1 MNQSFTQ
8 KCLSAVLL
16 VSSLSAAAAGKKD
29 IPTYVDENRAA
40 LGLDA
45 HKRAQEMEG
54 NKFNA
59 PHFRIP
65 KAQYRNDWEK
75 LRKRPVPKWLQD
87 AKFGIYT
94 HWGLFSIPANRD
106 TSNTYVRYMYKDQ
119 VSDKKKSKA
128 YKEGVS
134 SFHEERFGSPSE
146 FGYSDFT
153 KLFKC
158 EKFDAKEYVDIMK
171 DAGAKFGG
179 LGVVHHD
186 GFLMWDSDVV
196 PWNVGKM
203 GPKRDIFGEFV
214 EAAKADDFK
223 TFASFHHARSY
234 GYASSYLNES
244 DFTEEEKSKLDLFNP
259 KFDTWFFPKWGS
271 AGPEKFNEL
280 WLKKVREVIDKYQP
294 DSLWFDGLSPQEHCT
309 EASHLN
315 FMNHYYTQAEKSNQE
330 VALFNKLPGSGFF
343 NFPQDVGI
351 KCYEGGRD
359 MPPYATGPFLIDK
372 AISYPWSYVE
382 NKTYK
387 FGPDYHVDGLI
398 DMTARGGYYL
408 MSLTP
413 MASGEIP
420 PKEKEI
426 CAEIGKWL
434 RVNGEAIYGTRPWK
448 IATEGPLNTFMYKAD
463 KGVVYWDYR
472 APNKKGE
479 IRFTKKGDDLYVIFL
494 DWSDEK
500 FSIRSL
506 SKAMIPNAKIESL
519 ELLGYEGD
527 LEFTQASDALE
538 IQAPKQQ
545 PHDYAYAFKIKL
557 SGEVGDKMIANTP
570 VEMPENNMTYEAIDD
585 KYSKLK

>member
-1 MNQSFTQ
+1 MNKSFTQ
-8 KCLSAVLL
+8 KCVATILL
-16 VSSLSAAAAGKKD
+16 ASSFTGLAAGKKG
-29 IPTYVDENRAA
+29 IATYIDKNSTA
-40 LGLDA
+40 LGADA
-45 HKRAQEMEG
+45 QKRVKEMEG
-54 NKFNA
+54 QKFNA

-65 KAQYRNDWEK
+65 DAEYREDWQK
-75 LRKRPVPKWLQD
+75 LRNRPVPEWLQD

-94 HWGLFSIPANRD
+94 HWGLFSIPGNPDA
-106 TSNTYVRYMYKDQ
+106 SNTYVRYMYTDD
-119 VSDKKKSKA
+119 VSDKKKKKA
-128 YKEGVS
+128 YKSGVHG
-134 SFHEERFGSPSE
+134 FHKERYGDPTE

-158 EKFDAKEYVDIMK
+158 EKFDAKEYVEIMK

-186 GFLMWDSDVV
+186 GFLMWDSEVV

-214 EAAKADDFK
+214 EAAKEEDFK
-223 TFASFHHARSY
+223 TFASFHHARSFE
-234 GYASSYLNES
+234 YASSYLNEN
-244 DFTEEEKSKLDLFNP
+244 DFSEEEKSKLDLFDP
-259 KFDTWFFPKWGS
+259 KFDTWFFPSWGS

-280 WLKKVREVIDKYQP
+280 CLKKVREVIDKYQP

-309 EASHLN
+309 EASHLD
-315 FMNHYYTQAEKSNQE
+315 FMNHYYDQAEKNNQD
-330 VALFNKLPGSGFF
+330 VVLFNKLPGSGFF
-343 NFPQDVGI
+343 NFPQGVGV

-359 MPPYATGPFLIDK
+359 MAPNVPGPFLIDK

-387 FGPDYHVDGLI
+387 FGPDYHVDGLV

-420 PKEKEI
+420 PQEKKI
-426 CAEIGKWL
+426 CSEIGKWL
-434 RVNGEAIYGTRPWK
+434 RVNGEAIYSTRPWK
-448 IATEGPLNTFMYKAD
+448 VSTEGPLNTFMYKPD

-472 APNKKGE
+472 APTKEGE
-479 IRFTKKGDDLYVIFL
+479 IRFTQKGDYMYAIFL

-506 SKAMIPNAKIESL
+506 SKSMIPNAKIESV
-519 ELLGYEGD
+519 ELLGHNEA
-527 LEFTQASDALE
+527 LEYRQESDALQ
-538 IQAPKQQ
+538 IKSPTQK
-545 PHDYAYAFKIKL
+545 PHEYAYAFKIKL
-557 SGEVGDKMIANTP
+557 SGDVGNKMIANTP
-570 VEMPENNMTYEAIDD
+570 VTMPENTMSYDAIAE
-585 KYSKLK
+585 KHSK